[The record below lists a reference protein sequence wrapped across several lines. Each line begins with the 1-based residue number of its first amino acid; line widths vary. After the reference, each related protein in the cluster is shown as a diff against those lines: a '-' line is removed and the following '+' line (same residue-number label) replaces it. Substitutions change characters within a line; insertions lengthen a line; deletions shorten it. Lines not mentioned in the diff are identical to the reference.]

1 MYNLGEGKIVICRKD
16 FIARGVGAGL
26 DQPVK
31 ERHISGSVKTDPYNI
46 RHKHLPYKLQ
56 FIILPLFFHFGL
68 FL

>member
-46 RHKHLPYKLQ
+46 RHKHLPYKVSVK
-56 FIILPLFFHFGL
+56 
-68 FL
+68 

>member
-31 ERHISGSVKTDPYNI
+31 ERHISGSVETDPYAFKN
-46 RHKHLPYKLQ
+46 K
-56 FIILPLFFHFGL
+56 FIHTNYNLSWF
-68 FL
+68 